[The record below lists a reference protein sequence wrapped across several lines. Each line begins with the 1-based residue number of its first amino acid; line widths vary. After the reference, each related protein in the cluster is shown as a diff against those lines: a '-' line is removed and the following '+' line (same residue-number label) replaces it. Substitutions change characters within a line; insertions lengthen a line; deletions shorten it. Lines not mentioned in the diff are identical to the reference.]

1 MRRRTT
7 HRRAL
12 PLLAAAVAGLLLT
25 ACGSGGR
32 IQVPWLNFSFRLPG
46 ATPTP
51 SAQAEA
57 PSASPSLAPLP
68 PELTIQ
74 QFVPIA
80 ERFVEEHRGHAFKT
94 QVPVTLLDDAAFR
107 KRLLG
112 HTGDT
117 GTIATSSKELK
128 ALHRID
134 QTVDLSQS
142 AADLLGAGVSGFY
155 DPKSKSLVVRGVSAT
170 PYVRQVLVHE
180 LTHALQDQYF
190 GIDRPALD
198 KADDEQ
204 AGAFQAVVEG
214 DAVRIENEYH
224 AEMTPA
230 EQDQADREEQSQA
243 GGIPAN
249 IPRVLLALV
258 TFPYIAGPP
267 FVTALLQ
274 EGGTPAVD
282 DAFVHPPV
290 STEQLLNVNAYLA
303 GRAPKTVPVPHA
315 DGTAFDH
322 GVNGEF
328 GLILLFEQAGAST
341 QQARGV
347 ADLWGGDEYV
357 AWNHGAGACVRM
369 AVLADSPDD
378 QGTLDAALSAYAKS
392 VGGTFSASVNG
403 GPSTTTSCG

>member
-7 HRRAL
+7 HHRRVL
-12 PLLAAAVAGLLLT
+12 PLLAAAVAGLVLS

-46 ATPTP
+46 ATP
-51 SAQAEA
+51 SAQAEV
-57 PSASPSLAPLP
+57 PSAAPTLAPLP

-80 ERFVEEHRGHAFKT
+80 ERFVEQHRGHAFKA

-107 KRLLG
+107 QRLLAHG
-112 HTGDT
+112 GDT
-117 GTIATSSKELK
+117 GAINTTSKELK
-128 ALHRID
+128 ALHLID
-134 QTVDLSQS
+134 KTVDLSQS

-198 KADDEQ
+198 QADDEQ
-204 AGAFQAVVEG
+204 SGAFQAVVEG

-224 AEMTPA
+224 DAMTPA
-230 EQDQADREEQSQA
+230 EQNEADHEEQSQA
-243 GGIPAN
+243 GGIPSN
-249 IPRVLLALV
+249 VPQVLLALV

-267 FVTALLQ
+267 FVSALQQ

-303 GRAPKTVPVPHA
+303 GRAPKKVAVPHA

-328 GLILLFEQAGAST
+328 GLILLFEQAGASA
-341 QQARGV
+341 QEARGT

-357 AWNHGAGACVRM
+357 AWNRGSGACVRM

-378 QGTLDAALSAYAKS
+378 QGTLDTALAAYARS
-392 VGGTFSASVNG
+392 VGGTFTASVNG
-403 GPSTTTSCG
+403 GPSTTTACG